1 MKPHVGWDEVRDYCR
16 LSIDTLHGMYK
27 YACNMAH
34 PSYLGLIQFHDA
46 YKEGA
51 IEGLNET
58 AVMQMIS
65 VMSVFMM
72 DFLNA
77 FPEAAHVYQDADE
90 EMKLMVRMYSE
101 SFRNRSNK

>member
-16 LSIDTLHGMYK
+16 LSTDTLHGMYK

-51 IEGLNET
+51 IESLNET
-58 AVMQMIS
+58 LDGINKVI
-65 VMSVFMM
+65 
-72 DFLNA
+72 
-77 FPEAAHVYQDADE
+77 E
-90 EMKLMVRMYSE
+90 ENIKEDIHPVVNSRY
-101 SFRNRSNK
+101 KKDV